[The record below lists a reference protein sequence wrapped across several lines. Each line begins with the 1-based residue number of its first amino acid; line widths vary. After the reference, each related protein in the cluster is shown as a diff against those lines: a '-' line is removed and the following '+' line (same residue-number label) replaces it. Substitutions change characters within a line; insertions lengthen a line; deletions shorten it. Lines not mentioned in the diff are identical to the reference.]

1 MIHSLFGFPFSCTVP
16 TVTNAQYITPNTI
29 NREIQINLRNITRE
43 SQQTFQNPLFGT
55 HCEALQQPAAIETAD
70 NRKSCNC
77 SGDSGDF
84 LYIHIITVTG
94 IIYRKKEKIWC
105 KKLSPPKN
113 TIELSCK
120 DRVKYKRSFG
130 KGLKKIVQ
138 KCAILAKRCE
148 RLAPQLSCASS
159 WRIETLCTMLDAELE
174 TGHLKWTLQPT
185 AGLRSRKNCDGIWRH
200 LLPRPC
206 SPSVEYT
213 LDGGL
218 SASYKSPRDKI
229 PKYLCLPNVKWG
241 CKFFCLKGGGKY
253 APVVGKGIQWD
264 KPSFV
269 WSSFG
274 FIHCWSLIQWL
285 TTKYSDFINVHSW
298 NILFGAEL
306 LTPIFEKRNN
316 S

>member
-1 MIHSLFGFPFSCTVP
+1 MKLYSSLLPSRPQTTGSHVTVLG
-16 TVTNAQYITPNTI
+16 TPGTFYTFI
-29 NREIQINLRNITRE
+29 S
-43 SQQTFQNPLFGT
+43 SQS
-55 HCEALQQPAAIETAD
+55 PASFI
-70 NRKSCNC
+70 
-77 SGDSGDF
+77 G
-84 LYIHIITVTG
+84 
-94 IIYRKKEKIWC
+94 RKKRSGVKSFHPQRT
-105 KKLSPPKN
+105 LA
-113 TIELSCK
+113 IELSCK

-159 WRIETLCTMLDAELE
+159 WRIETLCTMLDGELE
-174 TGHLKWTLQPT
+174 TGHLKWTLQAT
-185 AGLRSRKNCDGIWRH
+185 AGLEKNCDGIWRL

-253 APVVGKGIQWD
+253 APVVVKGIQWD

-306 LTPIFEKRNN
+306 LTIVFEKQNN
-316 S
+316 SHDEPLKSKLTHHSAMMMLTTKMLIRRGGGAEG

>member
-1 MIHSLFGFPFSCTVP
+1 MKLYSSLLPSRPQTTGSHVTVLG
-16 TVTNAQYITPNTI
+16 TPGTFYTFI
-29 NREIQINLRNITRE
+29 S
-43 SQQTFQNPLFGT
+43 SQS
-55 HCEALQQPAAIETAD
+55 PASFI
-70 NRKSCNC
+70 
-77 SGDSGDF
+77 G
-84 LYIHIITVTG
+84 
-94 IIYRKKEKIWC
+94 RKKRSGVKSFHPQRT
-105 KKLSPPKN
+105 LA
-113 TIELSCK
+113 IELSCIRTGWNIRE
-120 DRVKYKRSFG
+120 D
-130 KGLKKIVQ
+130 
-138 KCAILAKRCE
+138 LAKVWKKSSKSAQYWQKGASGWR
-148 RLAPQLSCASS
+148 RSWAVPLADGLRHFAQCSMES
-159 WRIETLCTMLDAELE
+159 WRPAIWN
-174 TGHLKWTLQPT
+174 GHSKPL
-185 AGLRSRKNCDGIWRH
+185 LRSRKNCDGIWRL

-253 APVVGKGIQWD
+253 APVVVKGIQWD